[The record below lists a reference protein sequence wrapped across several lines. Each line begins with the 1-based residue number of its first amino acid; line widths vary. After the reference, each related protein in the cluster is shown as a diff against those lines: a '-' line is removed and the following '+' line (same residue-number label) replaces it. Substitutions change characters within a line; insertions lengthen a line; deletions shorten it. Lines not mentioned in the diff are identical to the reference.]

1 MKLAPTFHEES
12 FYQDS
17 AEYEILPLRFTRLD
31 QGRYVLS
38 AFGGEHLVIP
48 DEIFVEYAEHRLTR
62 ENPWFLE
69 LESRHFLTTEG
80 IGVKGELLA
89 AQYRTRQSRLPDLTA
104 LHIFVI
110 TLRCDNSCQ
119 YCQVSRVSEDKHAF
133 DMSEATADRAIDLM
147 LASPSPTLKVEFQG
161 GESLLN
167 FPLLRHI
174 VLRTKARAEGRD
186 IEFVVATNLAPLT
199 AEMLGFFKEHQVFV
213 STSLDGPARLHNANR
228 PRPSGDAYERT
239 LDGVKRCRDAL
250 GKDSVSAL
258 MTCTAR
264 SLDEPEAIVD
274 EYLRQGFRE
283 IFLRSISPYGFA
295 AKKNSRINYET
306 DQFIAFYKRGL
317 ARILEHNRSGMDIR
331 EVYASILLRR
341 MLTSFP
347 TGYVDLQSP
356 AGIGLSVL
364 VYNYDGDVYAS
375 DEARM
380 LAEMGDK
387 TFRLGNVHRD
397 SWSDL
402 WTKSPLLGVLHESM
416 PEGVPGCSDCAFQPY
431 CGSDPVRHHATQG
444 DFMGHQPTSSFCR
457 KNMAIFRHLFSLLED
472 DPAAARILRRW
483 AL

>member
-17 AEYEILPLRFTRLD
+17 GEYEILPLRFTRLD
-31 QGRYVLS
+31 QGRYVLTT
-38 AFGGEHLVIP
+38 FGGEYIVVP
-48 DEIFVEYAEHRLTR
+48 NEIFAAFAEHRLTR
-62 ENPWFLE
+62 DNPWFLE
-69 LESRHFLTTEG
+69 LESRHFLTTSG
-80 IGVKGELLA
+80 IGMKGELLA

-167 FPLLRHI
+167 FPLLKYI

-199 AEMLGFFKEHQVFV
+199 DEMLFFFKEHSVYV
-213 STSLDGPARLHNANR
+213 STSLDGPAALHNANR

-239 LDGVKRCRDAL
+239 IDAVRRCRETL

-264 SLDEPEAIVD
+264 SLEEPEAIVD
-274 EYLRQGFRE
+274 EYVRQGFRE
-283 IFLRSISPYGFA
+283 VFLRSISPYGFA

-317 ARILEHNRSGMDIR
+317 ARILEHNRSGTEIR

-397 SWSDL
+397 TWADL
-402 WTKSPLLGVLHESM
+402 WTKSSLLGVLHESM
-416 PEGVPGCSDCAFQPY
+416 TEGVPGCADCALQPY

-444 DFMGHQPTSSFCR
+444 DFVGHQPTSSFCR

-472 DPAAARILRRW
+472 DPAAAKILRRW